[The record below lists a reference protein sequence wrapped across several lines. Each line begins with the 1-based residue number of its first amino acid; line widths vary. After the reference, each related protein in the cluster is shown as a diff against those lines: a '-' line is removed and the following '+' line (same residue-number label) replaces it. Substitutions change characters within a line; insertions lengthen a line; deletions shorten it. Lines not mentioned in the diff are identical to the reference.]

1 MEKHARERHIEAL
14 PVAGDC
20 FRPAHPSMSATL
32 LAQLAIA
39 GVSVGS
45 IYALVALAI
54 VLPFKASGVVN
65 FAQGEVVTVGAYAA
79 LILTQLALPYPL
91 VLLGVVVLGAIGGIV
106 MERLLIRPIVAAPEF
121 TLVIATF
128 AIGLL
133 IKGVISLRFG
143 DSPASV
149 DGPFGSEPVVVSGLR
164 INPTSLWILACTA
177 TVTLAVIAFFRFAR
191 LGKAMRAVSVNPE
204 AARLMGIRVS
214 TVYRWSWAISTA
226 IGTLAG
232 LLVAPL
238 VGVNPEIGQ
247 LILRGLLAAVIG
259 GFTSVG
265 GAIFGGL
272 AVGLIETYAG
282 VLVGSAFKNL
292 MPFVLLMLLL
302 TLRPQGLFGVADA
315 KRV

>member
-1 MEKHARERHIEAL
+1 
-14 PVAGDC
+14 
-20 FRPAHPSMSATL
+20 MSLML
-32 LAQLAIA
+32 LLQLAIA

-54 VLPFKASGVVN
+54 VLPFKASGVLN
-65 FAQGEVVTVGAYAA
+65 FAQGEIVTVGAYAA

-91 VLLGVVVLGAIGGIV
+91 VFLGVVVLGAVGGVVI
-106 MERLLIRPIVAAPEF
+106 ERLLIRPIVAAPEF

-149 DGPFGSEPVVVSGLR
+149 DGPFGSDPLLVAGLR
-164 INPTSLWILACTA
+164 FNPTSLWILACTA
-177 TVTLAVIAFFRFAR
+177 AVTLALIAFFRYAR

-204 AARLMGIRVS
+204 AAMLMGIRVG

-226 IGTLAG
+226 IGALAG

-238 VGVNPEIGQ
+238 VGVNPELGQ
-247 LILRGLLAAVIG
+247 LVLRGLLAAVIG

-265 GAIFGGL
+265 GAIIGGL

-302 TLRPQGLFGVADA
+302 TLRPQGLFGAADA

>member
-1 MEKHARERHIEAL
+1 
-14 PVAGDC
+14 
-20 FRPAHPSMSATL
+20 MSLTL

-54 VLPFKASGVVN
+54 VIPFKASGVLN
-65 FAQGEVVTVGAYAA
+65 FSQGEVVTVGAYLA
-79 LILTQLALPYPL
+79 LILSQLGLPYP
-91 VLLGVVVLGAIGGIV
+91 VLLLSVVALGAAGGML

-133 IKGVISLRFG
+133 IKGLISLKFG

-149 DGPFGSEPVVVSGLR
+149 DGPFGSDPVLAAGLR
-164 INPTSLWILACTA
+164 FNPTSLWILACTA
-177 TVTLAVIAFFRFAR
+177 AVTLAVMVFFRHAR

-204 AARLMGIRVS
+204 AARLMGIRVT

-226 IGTLAG
+226 IGALAG

-259 GFTSVG
+259 GFTSIG
-265 GAIFGGL
+265 GAILGGI

-292 MPFVLLMLLL
+292 VPFLMLMLLL
-302 TLRPQGLFGVADA
+302 VFRPQGLFGAADA

>member
-1 MEKHARERHIEAL
+1 
-14 PVAGDC
+14 
-20 FRPAHPSMSATL
+20 MSSTL
-32 LAQLAIA
+32 LLQLAIA

-54 VLPFKASGVVN
+54 VLPFKASGVLN

-91 VLLGVVVLGAIGGIV
+91 VLLGVVVLGAVGGVV
-106 MERLLIRPIVAAPEF
+106 MERLLIRPIVTAPEF

-143 DSPASV
+143 DSPASI
-149 DGPFGSEPVVVSGLR
+149 DGPFGSDPLLVAGMR
-164 INPTSLWILACTA
+164 FNPTSLWIIVCTA
-177 TVTLAVIAFFRFAR
+177 AVTLAVIAFFRHAR

-204 AARLMGIRVS
+204 AAMLMGIRVG

-226 IGTLAG
+226 IGALAG
-232 LLVAPL
+232 LLIAPL
-238 VGVNPEIGQ
+238 VGVNPELGQ
-247 LILRGLLAAVIG
+247 LVLRGLLAAVIG

-265 GAIFGGL
+265 GAIVGGL

-302 TLRPQGLFGVADA
+302 TLRPQGLFGAADA

>member
-1 MEKHARERHIEAL
+1 MT
-14 PVAGDC
+14 P
-20 FRPAHPSMSATL
+20 TL
-32 LAQLAIA
+32 AAQLAIA

-54 VLPFKASGVVN
+54 VIPFKASGVLN
-65 FAQGEVVTVGAYAA
+65 FAQGEVVALGAYVA

-91 VLLGVVVLGAIGGIV
+91 VMLGVIGSGAVGGIV
-106 MERLLIRPIVAAPEF
+106 LERVLIRPIVNAPEF

-133 IKGVISLRFG
+133 IKAVISLKFG
-143 DSPASV
+143 DSPASI
-149 DGPFGSEPVVVSGLR
+149 DGPFGTDPIVAGGLR
-164 INPTSLWILACTA
+164 FNPTSLWIFACTA
-177 TVTLAVIAFFRFAR
+177 AVTFGLVAFFRFSR
-191 LGKAMRAVSVNPE
+191 LGKAMRAVSVNAE
-204 AARLMGIRVS
+204 AARLMGIRVT

-226 IGTLAG
+226 IGALAG

-247 LILRGLLAAVIG
+247 LILRGLLGAVIG
-259 GFTSVG
+259 GFTSIPGAIVG
-265 GAIFGGL
+265 GI
-272 AVGLIETYAG
+272 AVGLIETFSG

-292 MPFVLLMLLL
+292 MPFILLMLLL
-302 TLRPQGLFGVADA
+302 CFRPQGLLGIADA

>member
-1 MEKHARERHIEAL
+1 MSTAL
-14 PVAGDC
+14 
-20 FRPAHPSMSATL
+20 L
-32 LAQLAIA
+32 LQLAIA

-54 VLPFKASGVVN
+54 VLPFKASGVLN

-79 LILTQLALPYPL
+79 LILTQLALPYPV
-91 VLLGVVVLGAIGGIV
+91 VLAGVVVLGAVGGVV

-149 DGPFGSEPVVVSGLR
+149 DGPFGSEPLLLAGMR
-164 INPTSLWILACTA
+164 FNPTSLWIMACTA
-177 TVTLAVIAFFRFAR
+177 AVTLAVIAFFRYAR

-204 AARLMGIRVS
+204 AALLMGIRVG

-226 IGTLAG
+226 IGALAG

-238 VGVNPEIGQ
+238 VGVNPELGQ
-247 LILRGLLAAVIG
+247 LVLRGLLAAVIG
-259 GFTSVG
+259 GFTSIG
-265 GAIFGGL
+265 GAILGGL
-272 AVGLIETYAG
+272 AVGLIETYSG

-302 TLRPQGLFGVADA
+302 TFRPQGLFGAADA

>member
-1 MEKHARERHIEAL
+1 M
-14 PVAGDC
+14 G
-20 FRPAHPSMSATL
+20 STL
-32 LAQLAIA
+32 LVQLAIA

-54 VLPFKASGVVN
+54 VLPFKASGVLN

-91 VLLGVVVLGAIGGIV
+91 VLLGVVVLGAVGGV
-106 MERLLIRPIVAAPEF
+106 VLERLLIRPIVAAPEF

-149 DGPFGSEPVVVSGLR
+149 DGPFGSEPLLVAGLR
-164 INPTSLWILACTA
+164 FNPTSLWILACTA
-177 TVTLAVIAFFRFAR
+177 AVTLAVLAFFRYAR

-204 AARLMGIRVS
+204 AALLMGIRVG

-238 VGVNPEIGQ
+238 VGVNPELGQ

-259 GFTSVG
+259 GFTSIG
-265 GAIFGGL
+265 GAILGGL

-292 MPFVLLMLLL
+292 MPFLLLMLLL
-302 TLRPQGLFGVADA
+302 TLRPQGLFGAADA